1 MHQIL
6 KCTINFKL
14 ILLALL
20 IKLNTVPLKATSQ
33 DDIIEA
39 KEGKAKKLRSLSLD
53 SSTATQT
60 ATKKAKKEIEPKFT
74 SEQIELL
81 QGKGSKGRGSGPG
94 GFFWHIWVEGKRRGC
109 VFINKINE
117 PPINKE
123 HASIQIFINKSDQ
136 GKGIGRIAYS
146 RACLLSSYD
155 EVYAYMRKNNKAS
168 IRAAVAAG
176 FIELSL
182 KTSQVIMKWI
192 RPK

>member
-1 MHQIL
+1 MRQIL
-6 KCTINFKL
+6 KYTIKFKI
-14 ILLALL
+14 ILLVLC
-20 IKLNTVPLKATSQ
+20 INLNVVPLNASSQ
-33 DDIIEA
+33 DDFIGD
-39 KEGKAKKLRSLSLD
+39 KESKSKKLRKPNLD
-53 SSTATQT
+53 SDMAAQP
-60 ATKKAKKEIEPKFT
+60 AAKRAKKEVEPKFT
-74 SEQIELL
+74 SEQIELQ

-109 VFINKINE
+109 VFINKISE

-146 RACLLSSYD
+146 RACLLSFYD